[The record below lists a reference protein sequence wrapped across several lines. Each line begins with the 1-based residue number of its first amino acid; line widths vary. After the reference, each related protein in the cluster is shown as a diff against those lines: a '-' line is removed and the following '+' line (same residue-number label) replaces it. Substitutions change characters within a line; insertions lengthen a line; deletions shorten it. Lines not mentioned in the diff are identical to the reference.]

1 MADTPAPDIPRGEVT
16 RSNERASRP
25 SATRRA
31 GSFLAELPVL
41 LLVAFILA
49 LLLRSF
55 LVQAFYIPSESMVPT
70 LEIGDRV
77 LVNRLSHRWSGPERG
92 EVIVFADEAGA
103 QRNAQNPLAGGLRS
117 LAAGLGLAPPSEED
131 FIKRVIGLP
140 GETIE
145 IRDGVVYIDGRELP
159 ESPTPDGGY
168 LSVRDESFLPETKI
182 PEDEYFVMG
191 DNRPRSSDSRS
202 LLGNIDREQIIGRA
216 FVLVWPFDRATMLSA
231 PPYPDISDE

>member
-1 MADTPAPDIPRGEVT
+1 MADTPAPEIQRTDVT
-16 RSNERASRP
+16 RSTERATRP
-25 SATRRA
+25 STTRRA

-41 LLVAFILA
+41 LVVAFVLA

-77 LVNRLSHRWSGPERG
+77 LVNRLSHRWSGPDRG

-131 FIKRVIGLP
+131 FIKRVVALP
-140 GETIE
+140 GEVIE
-145 IRDGVVYIDGRELP
+145 IRDGVVLIDGEELP
-159 ESPTPDGGY
+159 EAATGDGGY
-168 LSVRDESFLPETKI
+168 LSMRDDSFLPPTEV
-182 PEDEYFVMG
+182 PADEYFVMG

-202 LLGNIDREQIIGRA
+202 LLGTIHRDQIIGRA
-216 FVLVWPFDRATMLSA
+216 FVLVWPFNRASLLSA
-231 PPYPDISDE
+231 PDYAGLDHE

>member
-1 MADTPAPDIPRGEVT
+1 M
-16 RSNERASRP
+16 RP
-25 SATRRA
+25 SAVRRT
-31 GSFLAELPVL
+31 GSFFAELPVL
-41 LLVAFILA
+41 LLVAFVLA

-77 LVNRLSHRWSGPERG
+77 LVNRLSHRWSDPERG
-92 EVIVFADEAGA
+92 EIIVFADEAGA
-103 QRNAQNPLAGGLRS
+103 QRNAANPIAGGLRS

-145 IRDGVVYIDGRELP
+145 VRDGVVYIDGEKLP
-159 ESPTPDGGY
+159 EAATTEGGY
-168 LSVRDESFLPETKI
+168 LSVRDDSSFPPTEI
-182 PEDEYFVMG
+182 GEDQYFVMG

-202 LLGNIDREQIIGRA
+202 LLGTIDREQIIGRA
-216 FVLVWPFDRATMLSA
+216 FVLVWPLSRTDVLSA
-231 PPYPDISDE
+231 PSYQDITGDE

>member
-1 MADTPAPDIPRGEVT
+1 VADTPAPDI
-16 RSNERASRP
+16 ERAEVARPGDHAGRP
-25 SATRRA
+25 STTRRA

-41 LLVAFILA
+41 LVVAFVLA

-145 IRDGVVYIDGRELP
+145 IRDGVVYINGSELP
-159 ESPTPDGGY
+159 EAATSEGGY
-168 LSVRDESFLPETKI
+168 LSVRDDSFLPETEI
-182 PEDEYFVMG
+182 PEGEYFVMG

-216 FVLVWPFDRATMLSA
+216 FVLVWPFDRATTLSA
-231 PPYPDISDE
+231 PGYTGFGDE